1 MFGERRDAP
10 WREMSGACT
19 MATIEQVRNAIHAQP
34 FLPFTI
40 HLVDGRRYLVRHPD
54 FIAIPTTRRGRDLTV
69 HDDDGPHYIDLSLVV
84 EIHPQPAATPA
95 GP

>member
-1 MFGERRDAP
+1 
-10 WREMSGACT
+10 
-19 MATIEQVRNAIHAQP
+19 MATIEQVRNAMHAQP

-40 HLVDGRRYLVRHPD
+40 HLADGRRYLVKHPD

-69 HDDDGPHYIDLSLVV
+69 HDDDGPHYIDLGLVV
-84 EIHPQPAATPA
+84 EIHPQPAATPT